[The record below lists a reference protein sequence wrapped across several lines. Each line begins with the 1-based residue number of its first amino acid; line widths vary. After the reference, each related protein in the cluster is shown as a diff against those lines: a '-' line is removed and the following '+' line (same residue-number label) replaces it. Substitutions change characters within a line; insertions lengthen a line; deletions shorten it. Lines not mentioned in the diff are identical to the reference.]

1 MKIKGDIN
9 KMIRNKIPKGVLP
22 RTARLNYSAGD
33 IILLVMS
40 ATRHQRKRGMGGGW
54 APAFPDHQQRDGG
67 SSMNW
72 L

>member
-40 ATRHQRKRGMGGGW
+40 ATRHQRKRGMGGGG
-54 APAFPDHQQRDGG
+54 HQHFLITSNATEGVP
-67 SSMNW
+67 
-72 L
+72 